1 MKTRDTNFM
10 KKNNT
15 QGFTLLELMIVIGI
29 VAIVSTI
36 AVGYFGKNVIAAN
49 RVDGR
54 TALLNTAATL
64 EKCKSIYGAYNN
76 NNCSISDGD
85 DLDSPDGLYTVSVDS
100 ASTTFT
106 LTASPA
112 SGSAQSGDD
121 DCTSLILDHL
131 GRQTGTGADSSVCW

>member
-1 MKTRDTNFM
+1 MNKSPQ
-10 KKNNT
+10 K
-15 QGFTLLELMIVIGI
+15 GFTLLELMIVIAI

-54 TALLNTAATL
+54 TALLNTATSL
-64 EKCKSIYGAYNN
+64 EKCKSIYGTYNN

-85 DLDSPDGLYTVSVDS
+85 SIDSPDGLYTVSVDTTT
-100 ASTTFT
+100 TTFT
-106 LTASPA
+106 LTANPA
-112 SGSAQSGDD
+112 SGSAQNGDD
-121 DCTSLILDHL
+121 DCTSMILDHL